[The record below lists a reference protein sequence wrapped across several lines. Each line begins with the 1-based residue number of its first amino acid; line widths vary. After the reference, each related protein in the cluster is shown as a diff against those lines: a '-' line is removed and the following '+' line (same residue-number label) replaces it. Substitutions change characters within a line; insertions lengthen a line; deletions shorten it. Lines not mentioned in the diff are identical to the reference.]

1 MDNKGQAA
9 LEYLMTYGWAL
20 VVIAIVVGVLIF
32 MGILKPPTAATCT
45 GLDKLAYA
53 DHTMNSSG
61 DFALYLSNSTGAQI
75 TSIDAIPA
83 GDFVGSCVPFVKGV
97 GPSSTTVNATNDF
110 NFVCASTGTIS
121 GQTYKGTLTVTY
133 VRGGKGSHT
142 ETATCT
148 GTVP

>member
-53 DHTMNSSG
+53 DHTMASDGNFS
-61 DFALYLSNSTGAQI
+61 LYLSNSTGAQI
-75 TSIDAIPA
+75 TSVAATA
-83 GDFVGSCVPFVKGV
+83 GKDFGGSCASNK
-97 GPSSTTVNATNDF
+97 TTVNATDDF
-110 NFVCASTGTIS
+110 YIGCQSTGTTS
-121 GQTYKGTLTVTY
+121 GQTYKGTATVTY